1 MAGSRPERRQ
11 KIHGISEMCPLAYHD
26 CDSINLDLIELE
38 FTWERRWFYV
48 FLRDTSGFH
57 IMEIQNRP
65 TRGLQFGESVETC
78 HIELGTNS
86 TALLMDRV
94 ENEGYLR

>member
-1 MAGSRPERRQ
+1 
-11 KIHGISEMCPLAYHD
+11 
-26 CDSINLDLIELE
+26 
-38 FTWERRWFYV
+38 
-48 FLRDTSGFH
+48 
-57 IMEIQNRP
+57 MEIQNRP

-86 TALLMDRV
+86 MALLMDRV